1 MTFRRC
7 AGVLAALPLLQLLFL
22 GGAARATQVKIFQ
35 TQSQAG
41 FLAGKLQGVSVDA
54 LGRMQLAPRAER
66 VASLGEPFLLSAA
79 VHPDGWVVGTGNAG
93 KLLKIDRKGVVT
105 ELFTAPE
112 PEIFAVWVDPDGTI
126 FAGTSPH
133 GKVYRIP
140 PAGGPSRGPAGKE
153 SKGKGKKK
161 AKDGKDDPAPAKAE
175 IYFDPGETY
184 IWTMARAADGSLLVG
199 TGTQGKL
206 FRVRA
211 AGKDAGKGEV
221 LYDSDDTHIR
231 TLAVLPGGDV
241 LLGTSG
247 EGLILRLG
255 ANGEVRTLYDATQP
269 EVVSLTVGP
278 DGTCYAAVI
287 SSEASLTDVPKD
299 AAIPGGA
306 KSGEAT
312 VTVTMGDEPPPAA
325 AGGGGRAKPSGPRS
339 TVLSISPAGVVETLW
354 SFPEETVYGLLWR
367 PDGLWVATG
376 LEGKLYR
383 WSDSQMLLEKDV
395 DERQIVA
402 LLPGESGPAF
412 ATTNAAAFYR
422 VTAGR
427 ETKGT
432 YTSAALDA
440 GQASRFG
447 TFRWRGEAPGPDSLR
462 FSFRSGVSAE
472 PDRTWSAWTEAQ
484 DGGDGKEVSLAGLPR
499 GRYVQWRAEMH
510 AAVTADAADGKSPL
524 LYGAELSYRQE
535 NLKPKIDILGSLE
548 PGQILVPANF
558 NPSNQ
563 VYEPSHPNREGI
575 FTTPGAPADDE
586 GGRTKVLWKKGYRTL
601 RWIASDPNED
611 ELVYDLS
618 FRPADAPAS
627 PAGSSTGWMKVAA
640 ELKEP
645 YYSFDAT
652 VLPDG
657 VYRFR
662 LRASDR
668 LANLP
673 ESALTVERV
682 SDPVVNDHTPPVLD
696 EVKQDGDR
704 LRVTVHDALSPL
716 REAVYSLD
724 ASEWKPAE
732 PADGLLDGRKE
743 TLLILFEKAGEKKG
757 GLILLRV
764 TDAAYNVTTF
774 NLSQER

>member
-1 MTFRRC
+1 MRFRSC
-7 AGVLAALPLLQLLFL
+7 AVVLAALSLLSV
-22 GGAARATQVKIFQ
+22 GGPARATQVKIFQ
-35 TQSQAG
+35 TQSQTG

-79 VHPDGWVVGTGNAG
+79 VLPDGWVVGTGNAG
-93 KLLKIDRKGVVT
+93 KLLKIDKQGKVT

-112 PEIFAVWVDPDGTI
+112 PEIFALWTDPDGTI

-140 PAGGPSRGPAGKE
+140 SARKK
-153 SKGKGKKK
+153 SKGDK
-161 AKDGKDDPAPAKAE
+161 AKTIPAAE
-175 IYFDPGETY
+175 VYFDPGETY

-206 FRVRA
+206 LRVRDVK
-211 AGKDAGKGEV
+211 GAGKGEV

-231 TLAVLPGGDV
+231 TLKVLPGGDV
-241 LLGTSG
+241 LLGTAG
-247 EGLILRLG
+247 EGLILRLS
-255 ANGEVRTLYDATQP
+255 ANGEVRTLHDATQP
-269 EVVSLTVGP
+269 EVVSLSAGP

-299 AAIPGGA
+299 AAPPPGEGRG
-306 KSGEAT
+306 KPGEAT
-312 VTVTMGDEPPPAA
+312 VTVTMGDETPPA
-325 AGGGGRAKPSGPRS
+325 AGGGSRGKPSGPRS
-339 TVLSISPAGVVETLW
+339 VVLSISPAGVVETLW
-354 SFPEETVYGLLWR
+354 SFPEETVYDLLWR

-383 WSDSQMLLEKDV
+383 WSEGQMLLEKDV
-395 DERQIVA
+395 DERQIVS
-402 LLPGESGPAF
+402 LLPGENGPAF

-422 VTAGR
+422 ITAGT

-440 GQASRFG
+440 GQVSRFG

-472 PDRTWSAWTEAQ
+472 PDRTWSAWKE
-484 DGGDGKEVSLAGLPR
+484 GERGDGNEVSLAGLPR

-510 AAVTADAADGKSPL
+510 AEDGKAPL

-535 NLKPKIDILGSLE
+535 NLKPKIDLFGSLE

-575 FTTPGAPADDE
+575 FTTPGTPADDE

-601 RWIASDPNED
+601 RWLASDPNDD

-618 FRPADAPAS
+618 FRPAEA
-627 PAGSSTGWMKVAA
+627 AGATEADPKTDWRKVAA
-640 ELKEP
+640 DLKEP

-673 ESALTVERV
+673 DSALTVERV

-696 EVKQDGDR
+696 GVKQDGDR

-724 ASEWKPAE
+724 ATEWKPAE

-743 TLLILFEKAGEKKG
+743 TLLIPSGGKKG
-757 GLILLRV
+757 DLILLRV